1 MQVKELG
8 KPKDVVEVTS
18 APIGPE
24 LEWGEVLVNIRA
36 APINPGDFYAVQV
49 GAGVMSDDA
58 TLKPPFVGGS
68 DGVGVVVKV
77 RK

>member
-18 APIGPE
+18 EPIGPE

-36 APINPGDFYAVQV
+36 APINPGGFYAVQV
-49 GAGVMSDDA
+49 GAGVKSDEA
-58 TLKPPFVGGS
+58 TLKPHLDGGS
-68 DGVGVVVKV
+68 DGDGVDVKV
-77 RK
+77 RM